1 MKQPK
6 IYRLYG
12 IDTAMHLLRP
22 GASWEISN
30 SSFSRWDDPRP
41 CPTWEEVQATMEKIR
56 AFEDSVDTV
65 YTEEQ
70 LQQLLSQPGV
80 VTAPAGE

>member
-1 MKQPK
+1 
-6 IYRLYG
+6 
-12 IDTAMHLLRP
+12 MHLLRP

-56 AFEDSVDTV
+56 AFEDSIDTV

>member
-1 MKQPK
+1 
-6 IYRLYG
+6 
-12 IDTAMHLLRP
+12 MHLLRP

-65 YTEEQ
+65 YTDEQ

>member
-80 VTAPAGE
+80 VTAPTGE